1 MKFEIKYHDI
11 SGDWLIFDMGD
22 SFELIGIHSSE
33 HDAKQHVEQLQE
45 TLEKRARWSKDVV
58 PEAA

>member
-1 MKFEIKYHDI
+1 MKYEIKYHDI

-33 HDAKQHVEQLQE
+33 NDARQHVEQLQKSF
-45 TLEKRARWSKDVV
+45 EKKARWLKDPV